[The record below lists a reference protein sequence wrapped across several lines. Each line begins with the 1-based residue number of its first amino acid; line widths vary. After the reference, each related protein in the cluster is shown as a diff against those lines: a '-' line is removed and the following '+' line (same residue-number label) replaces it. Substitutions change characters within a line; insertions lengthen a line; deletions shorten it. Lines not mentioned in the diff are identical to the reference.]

1 MDESTEAFLNKLSHR
16 MEQKD
21 KRISELNEQLN
32 ECKIFVEYLLKQ
44 TENAENKT
52 ENELWDIVHNLSY
65 EAQQLKAE
73 TFQLAS
79 LRKTHKAKIMTKP
92 DWQIVVIT
100 THFVDEVDCNSGKR
114 RRVFNTGQIVPLS

>member
-73 TFQLAS
+73 TF
-79 LRKTHKAKIMTKP
+79 
-92 DWQIVVIT
+92 
-100 THFVDEVDCNSGKR
+100 
-114 RRVFNTGQIVPLS
+114 